1 MSGAPVDRLANG
13 SISFR
18 DFEQALGVAEEQ
30 DVAGALQVRYPGKQL
45 ALRFFIEVNHHIPA
59 KAGVQWPLHRQTVH
73 QVELPEGNQRRE
85 LGGDLITQAIADAL
99 HEEKTSQA

>member
-18 DFEQALGVAEEQ
+18 DFEQALGVDEEQ
-30 DVAGALQVRYPGKQL
+30 DVAGALQMRYPGKQL
-45 ALRFFIEVNHHIPA
+45 ALCFFFEVNHHVPA
-59 KAGVQWPLHRQTVH
+59 KDGGQWPLHRQTVH

-85 LGGDLITQAIADAL
+85 LGGDLISQAIAAAL
-99 HEEKTSQA
+99 LDEKT